1 LFLSEVLSEVRNQ
14 KGLNNLAIAPKTTPQ
29 VSFANI
35 ITIVSMGTNVQI
47 PVGKDTKRKGIV
59 IQWSFIKRC
68 DQ

>member
-1 LFLSEVLSEVRNQ
+1 MVMMF
-14 KGLNNLAIAPKTTPQ
+14 TPQ